1 MSANCS
7 DFTASV
13 WPLSLFFH
21 LCCPLF
27 PGESECV
34 AEGARILASQFYI
47 GCTSSMYTQLSV
59 FYLTALTLISGSRA
73 TANSSDH
80 RIDSLHR
87 VSRSLIFP
95 ATSPTRVQ
103 FIGGIGIPV
112 EDLHFESVTSGYVLK
127 TEYFLP
133 TEAKEITHVY
143 FNPQP
148 ITARKQK
155 EQLTEEYHFGS
166 VYRWVIYR
174 GIEMV
179 LQNMQL
185 PGRSC
190 LLRVI
195 CDHATQ
201 PLTHESGL
209 LGELLHIVLTPSSSS
224 DHYAL
229 HTDRE
234 YQTAERFGK
243 RGGNCAASYGR
254 KCPRSPIDIISL
266 LL

>member
-1 MSANCS
+1 M
-7 DFTASV
+7 D
-13 WPLSLFFH
+13 
-21 LCCPLF
+21 
-27 PGESECV
+27 
-34 AEGARILASQFYI
+34 AEGARILGGQFYI
-47 GCTSSMYTQLSV
+47 GCTSSMYTLLSV
-59 FYLTALTLISGSRA
+59 FYLTTLALASG
-73 TANSSDH
+73 TANSSE
-80 RIDSLHR
+80 SLHR
-87 VSRSLIFP
+87 LSRSLIFP

-143 FNPQP
+143 LNPQP
-148 ITARKQK
+148 ITARKQEEQAKK
-155 EQLTEEYHFGS
+155 EAHFGS

-179 LQNMQL
+179 LQNMHL
-185 PGRSC
+185 PGRGC

-195 CDHATQ
+195 CDHATH

-234 YQTAERFGK
+234 YLTAERFGK

-254 KCPRSPIDIISL
+254 KCPRSPLDIITL

>member
-1 MSANCS
+1 M
-7 DFTASV
+7 
-13 WPLSLFFH
+13 
-21 LCCPLF
+21 
-27 PGESECV
+27 GESECV
-34 AEGARILASQFYI
+34 AEGARILDSSQFYI
-47 GCTSSMYTQLSV
+47 GCTSSMYTQQLSV
-59 FYLTALTLISGSRA
+59 FFMTILALINGSTTTTTKR
-73 TANSSDH
+73 N
-80 RIDSLHR
+80 DSLHR
-87 VSRSLIFP
+87 ASRSLIFP

-127 TEYFLP
+127 AEYFLP

-143 FNPQP
+143 LNPQP
-148 ITARKQK
+148 ITARKQQ
-155 EQLTEEYHFGS
+155 EQMKEEYHFGS
-166 VYRWVIYR
+166 IYRWVIYR

-179 LQNMQL
+179 LQNMHL

-209 LGELLHIVLTPSSSS
+209 LGELLHIVLTPSSSV
-224 DHYAL
+224 DHYTL

-234 YQTAERFGK
+234 YRIAERFGK

-254 KCPRSPIDIISL
+254 KCPRSPIDIITL